1 MCKLPFVAD
10 EREVTAWPQAVVHNA
25 AFAYLSDAEE
35 DIYTLRDGQPIQDED
50 SKGEA
55 YAGSAGV
62 CERRDR

>member
-1 MCKLPFVAD
+1 MCELSFAAD
-10 EREVTAWPQAVVHNA
+10 EWEETAWLQAAVHNA
-25 AFAYLSDAEE
+25 AFAYLADVEE
-35 DIYTLRDGQPIQDED
+35 DIYTLRDGRPVQDED